1 MEVFFCGV
9 FSIASSSS
17 AAFKYFLKI
26 FLILKYIKLIFLSV
40 LKVFKVIVFWEV
52 QILEKHCSYTFKN
65 IIC

>member
-1 MEVFFCGV
+1 
-9 FSIASSSS
+9 
-17 AAFKYFLKI
+17 
-26 FLILKYIKLIFLSV
+26 LIFLSV